1 MSLAR
6 RVSAEVL
13 PQPGQDEARAI
24 RADYQQAQ
32 AGMVA
37 FVRMGFRLVAVKAA
51 LPHGQ
56 FLSWCDAYLPDLT
69 PRHLQ
74 NAKRIAEGLA
84 QIAKL
89 KCETRVVFQSDSLP
103 APILDL
109 IEGKSGYKALLATVA
124 EYRDDE
130 AERAAQA
137 QCERLFAAD
146 PHLRDEWEA
155 RVIAGEI
162 SWCQAVRGIAGQQAT
177 AGKRRNDPDY
187 ERLVFSSLKTLHN
200 GLSGHWQALP
210 PERRAELVVSLKTMA
225 AEWPADLR
233 QALAAAL

>member
-1 MSLAR
+1 MTPAR

-13 PQPGQDEARAI
+13 PAPGQDEARAI
-24 RADYQQAQ
+24 RADYEQSMS
-32 AGMVA
+32 GLRA

-56 FLSWCDAYLPDLT
+56 FLTWCDAYLPDLT

-74 NAKRIAEGLA
+74 RAKRIAEGLA
-84 QIAKL
+84 DMAGI
-89 KCETRVVFQSDSLP
+89 KCDPRVVFERADLP
-103 APILDL
+103 SEILAL
-109 IEGKSGYKALLATVA
+109 IDGKTGYKALLATVA

-130 AERAAQA
+130 AERQAEA
-137 QCERLFAAD
+137 QCQRLFAAD
-146 PHLRDEWEA
+146 PALRDEWES

-162 SWCQAVRGIAGQQAT
+162 SWCQAVRGIAGQQST

-200 GLSGHWQALP
+200 GLSGHWDRLP
-210 PERRAELVVSLKTMA
+210 ADRRAELVVSLKTMA

-233 QALAAAL
+233 HALAAAL